1 MKHTTKQSPA
11 ILLIK
16 DKTFS
21 CFVEWGLWRK
31 VS

>member
-11 ILLIK
+11 TLLIK

-21 CFVEWGLWRK
+21 CFVG
-31 VS
+31 

>member
-11 ILLIK
+11 TLLIK

-21 CFVEWGLWRK
+21 CFVE
-31 VS
+31 

>member
-11 ILLIK
+11 TLLIK

-21 CFVEWGLWRK
+21 YFVE
-31 VS
+31 